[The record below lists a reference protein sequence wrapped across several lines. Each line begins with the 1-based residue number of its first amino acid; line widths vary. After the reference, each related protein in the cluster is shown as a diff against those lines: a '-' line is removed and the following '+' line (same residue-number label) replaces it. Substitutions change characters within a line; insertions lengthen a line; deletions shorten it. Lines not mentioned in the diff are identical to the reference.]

1 MVYGIYCIRD
11 DHPRPVLS
19 ADASL
24 YEVAQQIEQDI
35 AEKIRMAKA
44 LGDQGNA
51 YLQKVLMIYIDD
63 GEGNKTDYIDLAE
76 KQEEEKDEE

>member
-24 YEVAQQIEQDI
+24 YETAQQIEQDI

-44 LGDQGNA
+44 LEEHGNA
-51 YLQKVLMIYIDD
+51 YLQKVLAIYIDD
-63 GEGNKTDYIDLAE
+63 GEGNKTNYIDFAE
-76 KQEEEKDEE
+76 TQEETNED